1 MPSDDIERLLKEDF
15 DDLTHRL
22 EKDGFERRMLF
33 RLGSRRRARLGVIA
47 FAGGLGAAFAASQF
61 TDMARVI
68 APYIPEAS
76 ATAAAPDMMTQ
87 LVSTLLFATAALAT
101 ALVLR
106 QEA

>member
-1 MPSDDIERLLKEDF
+1 MPSDDIERLLKDDF
-15 DDLTHRL
+15 AELSHRL

-33 RLGSRRRARLGVIA
+33 KLGSRRRARLGIIA

-61 TDMARVI
+61 TDIARVL
-68 APYIPEAS
+68 APYLPE
-76 ATAAAPDMMTQ
+76 TTTVAAAPDMMTQ
-87 LVSTLLFATAALAT
+87 IASTLLFATAALAT